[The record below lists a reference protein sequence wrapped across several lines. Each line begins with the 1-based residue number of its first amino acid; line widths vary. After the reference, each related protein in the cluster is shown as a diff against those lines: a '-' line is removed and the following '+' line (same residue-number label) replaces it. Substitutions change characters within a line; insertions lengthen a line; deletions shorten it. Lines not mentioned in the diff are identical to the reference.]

1 MSFFVTI
8 TFDLNCAEP
17 SDYPKVQNELD
28 DIDLSKYLTGKRK
41 EVQLPANTYAAEFD
55 DDDFDKLAELR
66 DYLVSEIKR
75 IFKSYSLAGKYFV
88 NVGKQWAWKV
98 GNVS

>member
-8 TFDLNCAEP
+8 TFDLNYAEP
-17 SDYPKVQNELD
+17 SDYTKIQNELD

-55 DDDFDKLAELR
+55 NNDFDKSTELR
-66 DYLVSEIKR
+66 DYLISEIRR
-75 IFKSYSLAGKYFV
+75 IFKNNSLAGKYFI
-88 NVGKQWAWKV
+88 NVGEKWAWKV

>member
-8 TFDLNCAEP
+8 TFDLNYAEP
-17 SDYPKVQNELD
+17 SDYTKIQNELD

-55 DDDFDKLAELR
+55 NNDFDKSTELR
-66 DYLVSEIKR
+66 DYLISEIRR
-75 IFKSYSLAGKYFV
+75 IFKNNSLAGKYFI
-88 NVGKQWAWKV
+88 NAGEKWAWKV

>member
-8 TFDLNCAEP
+8 TFDLSYAEP

-41 EVQLPANTYAAEFD
+41 EVQLPANTYAVEFD
-55 DDDFDKLAELR
+55 EGDFDKSTELR
-66 DYLVSEIKR
+66 DYLIIEIRR
-75 IFKSYSLAGKYFV
+75 IFKDNGLSGKYFI
-88 NVGKQWAWKV
+88 NVGKKWAWKV